1 MAGNYQR
8 GAPAEAD
15 SELLKYKRWYRE
27 DIVVANKWRK
37 EAKEDFQFRDG
48 HQWNREDK
56 QILEEQGRPV
66 ITFNRTGVL
75 VDAVVGLE
83 TGNRRETQF
92 IPREPGD
99 SMANE
104 LLTSAADWFRDS
116 CDAEDEESEAFKDTV
131 TAGMGWTETR
141 IDRTN
146 NPDGDPKIER
156 VDPTEMV
163 WSASAS
169 KANLVDARRLWRV
182 RTMPIAEARKLAP
195 DAADDD
201 LNAAWAE
208 EDKDD
213 DPSRS
218 PATYDREVDGI
229 RSDAKKVTIV
239 HCQYFEDETYYRA
252 VILSPPAMQ
261 PMQVDL
267 DADKFKIA
275 EKAGAVL
282 QSVKMK
288 RERVMQCLLGAKVL
302 KKSVPT
308 PTKQFTW
315 ACITGLKDHDKGIFY
330 GIVRRAKD
338 PQRWA
343 NKWLSQILH
352 ILNSQAKGGIMAE
365 RDAFDDQREAEES
378 WAKTERITWMSK
390 GALSGASPKA
400 QPKPAPQFPAGFD
413 RLMNYADEMIVKA
426 TGVNMELLGMREVN
440 QPGVLEQHRKQ
451 SGMGIL
457 ASFFDS
463 LRRYRKIQGRGML
476 VLIQEHLADG
486 RLIRIVG
493 DDRARFVPLTKEQ
506 VANIEYDIIVDDAPS
521 APNEK
526 ERTWATIIQMLPMLK
541 DLVGP
546 DQAMVLAKYA
556 PLPAS
561 FVEELK
567 QSMANRQPDP
577 QAQAQQQMEQQKMAM
592 EGQKLQ
598 LEMAKIA
605 AEEKKT
611 AAEIQK
617 VQIEA
622 QISMMEQETERLRI
636 AAEERNASL
645 AAMTPQPVSRPN

>member
-1 MAGNYQR
+1 MAGNYER
-8 GAPAEAD
+8 TAPAEAD

-27 DIVVANKWRK
+27 DVVVANKWRK

-48 HQWNREDK
+48 HQWSREDK
-56 QILEEQGRPV
+56 QVLEDQGRPV

-83 TGNRRETQF
+83 TGNRRETRF

-99 SMANE
+99 SIANE

-141 IDRTN
+141 LDRTN
-146 NPDGDPKIER
+146 NPDGEPKIER
-156 VDPTEMV
+156 VDPFEMV

-169 KANLVDARRLWRV
+169 KANLVDSKRLWRV
-182 RTMPIAEARKLAP
+182 RSMSIEEARKLAP
-195 DAADDD
+195 DASDDD
-201 LNAAWAE
+201 LNAAWADAE
-208 EDKDD
+208 EDDE
-213 DPSRS
+213 PSRS
-218 PATYDREVDGI
+218 PATYDKEVDGPQGD
-229 RSDAKKVTIV
+229 RRKVTV
-239 HCQYFEDETYYRA
+239 VQCQYREEETYYKA

-275 EKAGAVL
+275 KKAGAVL
-282 QSVKMK
+282 QSVKLT

-302 KKSVPT
+302 KKPVPT
-308 PTKQFTW
+308 SSKQFTW

-343 NKWLSQILH
+343 NKWLSQVLH

-378 WAKTERITWMSK
+378 WARSERITWMSK
-390 GALSGASPKA
+390 GALSAPSAKV
-400 QPKPAPQFPAGFD
+400 QPKPGPQFPAGFD
-413 RLMNYADEMIVKA
+413 RLMHYADEMIVKA

-486 RLIRIVG
+486 RLVRIVG
-493 DDRARFVPLTKEQ
+493 DDRARFVPLTKEA

-521 APNEK
+521 SPNEK
-526 ERTWATIIQMLPMLK
+526 EKNWATIMQMLPILK
-541 DLVGP
+541 DMVGP
-546 DQAMVLAKYA
+546 SQAMVLAKYA

-567 QSMANRQPDP
+567 QSMGNGQDP
-577 QAQAQQQMEQQKMAM
+577 QAQAQQQLEQQKMAM
-592 EGQKLQ
+592 ESQKLQ

-617 VQIEA
+617 IQIEA
-622 QISMMEQETERLRI
+622 QISMMEQETERMRI
-636 AAEERNASL
+636 AAEERNAAL
-645 AAMTPQPVSRPN
+645 AAMKPQPASLPN